1 MGACTRLRRPH
12 FPRDP
17 DIREVFAIAGLALPG
32 TYAGPCMFY
41 FPGPSCQEFL
51 PFMHA
56 GGRGKQDN
64 GSSSESSADSSS
76 SVGPSMECMFEFQS
90 GLSRTYAEAKDSESE
105 CGQNAAENREDEGSK
120 LDQIQEDPCMQ
131 GKMKHEEQYVSPASS
146 SGLPRTR
153 ACIHVCMILHGRVKV
168 FTCHMPRSW
177 LQTLFRSLWCDRPKC
192 SHTASTW
199 SSSPGC
205 KKYTFK
211 SSMHA
216 IISRAT

>member
-1 MGACTRLRRPH
+1 MPVHVCFIFQVQAVKSSYLSCMQEAGVSRTMAVHRSHQQILRP
-12 FPRDP
+12 
-17 DIREVFAIAGLALPG
+17 VL
-32 TYAGPCMFY
+32 GP
-41 FPGPSCQEFL
+41 QW
-51 PFMHA
+51 HA
-56 GGRGKQDN
+56 
-64 GSSSESSADSSS
+64 
-76 SVGPSMECMFEFQS
+76 CMFEFQS
-90 GLSRTYAEAKDSESE
+90 GLSRTYAESKDSESE

-120 LDQIQEDPCMQ
+120 LDQIQQDPCMQ